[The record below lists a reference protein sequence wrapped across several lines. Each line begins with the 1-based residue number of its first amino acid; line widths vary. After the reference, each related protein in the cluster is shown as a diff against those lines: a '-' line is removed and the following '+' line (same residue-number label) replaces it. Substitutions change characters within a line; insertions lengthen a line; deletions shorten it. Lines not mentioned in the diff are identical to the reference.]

1 MFAQTI
7 LNHTVNS
14 VPFIL
19 LIWLHSHW
27 CHLSTSVTLLLLLGS
42 VHVLLKHL
50 HIGSWWLC
58 TLWLR
63 TEAHFL
69 HMSCSAL
76 YCSIN
81 CWLLT
86 VELYGTPLPPKRL
99 CGNEAM
105 LHLCLKMYK
114 MCKKECRGHTDHLHS
129 VEICILI
136 VNKCKEHWVFIFRAL
151 ICWRI
156 AASACLLMGL
166 ENDTYECVICS
177 YFAALKKIYIYQSH
191 YIVSPHRHNVM

>member
-1 MFAQTI
+1 MCCKRRLKEVIAYLNVYLSRLLLVLLGWSAVMFAQTI

-105 LHLCLKMYK
+105 LHLCPKMYK
-114 MCKKECRGHTDHLHS
+114 MCKK
-129 VEICILI
+129 
-136 VNKCKEHWVFIFRAL
+136 
-151 ICWRI
+151 
-156 AASACLLMGL
+156 SAVGATL
-166 ENDTYECVICS
+166 T
-177 YFAALKKIYIYQSH
+177 IYILWRSAF
-191 YIVSPHRHNVM
+191 